1 MPDETAPDPDELRA
15 AVQRQ
20 QATIRALML
29 EKYEPIAIVGIG
41 LRFPG
46 GSETPAEFADFLR
59 EGRSGIVP
67 LPRDRWDAD
76 AFVARTDDD
85 KGKIRAENGGYLDRL
100 DLFDAPFFNISPKE
114 AQYMDPQQRLLL
126 ETSWAALEHA
136 NIDPTPLRKG
146 NGGVYVGASSID
158 YAFEMDQLS
167 YPELDGH
174 LASGVTFFPL
184 SGRLSYF
191 LGWHG
196 PCLTV
201 DTACAS
207 GLTAIHLAVKGLR
220 AGECEIALAGG
231 VNALHHP
238 RTQVIFS
245 AANMLAKD
253 GQCKTFDEAADGYA
267 RAEGCG
273 VLVLK
278 RLSDARRDGDTV
290 LALIRGTSVG
300 QDGDSAGLTVPN
312 GPAQEKV
319 MRAAIAAAALDPGDI
334 NYVEAHGTG
343 TPLGDPI
350 EMGAIADVFAQSHTK
365 DAPIVVGSVKTNLGH
380 MEPVAGVVGVIKAVL
395 QLREGKIFPHLNYT
409 NPSGRIPW
417 ASYPVEIP
425 TEVRPWVSDIKRAL
439 VNSFGFGGTISAAV
453 VEQAPPVA
461 EPAVRPM
468 PAAGEVFALSAKN
481 RRSLKAQLERYRDFV
496 ADHPDTDLGD
506 LCRTVS
512 TGRSHFSLRV
522 AGIARDHAEL
532 TAFLDRQLAALEDGK
547 IGAGE
552 SRKIAFLFTGQGS
565 QYAGMGV
572 SLYRDH
578 PVFAARLDECD
589 RLFAPLLGCSVRDL
603 VLGTALDGKE
613 KIDQTRYTQAALF
626 ALEYALAQLWM
637 SWGAR
642 PTALIGH
649 SIGEVVAAA
658 VAGLFTL
665 PDAVQLVAARGRLMQ
680 SVTAPGG
687 MAAVSAP
694 AEDVLPVIEG
704 YADLA
709 MAAYNAPTQCVVSGG
724 RDSLAEVTATLTERG
739 LKVKQLAV
747 SHAFHSPLMTEVFDE
762 FRAALKGIAF
772 HEPRLTLI
780 SNLTGKVARVAQISD
795 PEYWIR
801 HIGAA
806 VNFAAGMKALERR
819 GKHVFIE
826 VGPSGAL
833 TSLAKKCVDA
843 TEHRWLT
850 SVNPK
855 DPEGETVRKSV
866 AQLYTSGATVA
877 WARFHGDR
885 AGTRLTLPTY
895 AFDRK
900 RYWLP
905 EGKGAWAGRVQSG
918 HPLLGAEVRTEDGT
932 REFRAQLTGEPALL
946 DLLFA
951 VQDTVFGELG
961 RPITGI
967 RFTELPSVADGEP
980 LDLRTVVTVRADG
993 GADVRVLA
1001 GPEDRVVVTASIG
1014 AEPGASIVGD
1024 ESGTVVSLS
1033 GVEIGAG
1040 DHLPPLDD
1048 LWRAIAPEPGEFR
1061 PMRVRAVRVMKKPR
1075 AEQVRAVV
1083 RVSEPELVDEDLVAD
1098 VVLYEGDRAIAEL
1111 SGVGLRRVDQ
1121 GTPGHFLHRMHWVP
1135 MPATDPTSAPAPR
1148 HVLVLGRDAD
1158 PALAASAE
1166 VAGVRLTFGASHEH
1180 IAEVLRE
1187 GEPTDVA
1194 WFWRALD
1201 GSGVEGLRAENEHNY
1216 TELLAALN
1224 TLSENGFGRGQRLWL
1239 VTERAQ
1245 VLPGD
1250 DAAPA
1255 ARLAASTLW
1264 GFGQVLLNEFPTY
1277 RPTLVDLAGPHG
1289 VDGLLEELRSKDIGD
1304 FQVAYRDGTR
1314 YARRL
1319 RPYEPESDVE
1329 GTRAVEVRDDRT
1341 YLITGGLGALGLVTA
1356 SKLVDLGARHIALV
1370 GRRGKPADDATEVWE
1385 NLHGRAKVTVYQ
1397 GDLGD
1402 AADIARIFGELAK
1415 GDHPVGGV
1423 VHAAGGL
1430 ADAPIPSQ
1438 TWASIDGLFGPKVY
1452 GTWLLHEAT
1461 KDLPELDFFVAFSS
1475 AASVVGG
1482 VSQSNYA
1489 AANAYL
1495 DQLCHWRAA
1504 QGLPALAVNW
1514 GPWSEVG
1521 MSARLSDLHV
1531 KALEHEGVKF
1541 FTPAKA
1547 LRALAIL
1554 LRRTAPQ
1561 VAGGEVDWE
1570 RFMAAKPVASALY
1583 SELATFTEGADS
1595 GLDLDE
1601 LRGLP
1606 REERVATIRDFI
1618 RTTVARIL
1626 QIEDIGDVEPTA
1638 EFVRLGMDSLA
1649 SVDLKNT
1656 LESAV
1661 RMPLPSGVT
1670 FDYPTPTSLAE
1681 FVDRNLSGTPAA
1693 VAA

>member
-1 MPDETAPDPDELRA
+1 MAMPDETGLGEELRR
-15 AVQRQ
+15 QRE
-20 QATIRALML
+20 TIRSLML
-29 EKYEPIAIVGIG
+29 EKYEPIAIVGMG

-46 GSETPAEFADFLR
+46 GSGNPAEFADFLR
-59 EGRSGIVP
+59 AGRSGIVP
-67 LPRDRWDAD
+67 LPRDRWDAA
-76 AFVARTDDD
+76 AFTPSGTDD

-126 ETSWAALEHA
+126 ETAWEALEHA

-207 GLTAIHLAVKGLR
+207 GLTAVHLAVKGLR
-220 AGECEIALAGG
+220 SGECDIALAGG

-245 AANMLAKD
+245 AANMLSTD
-253 GQCKTFDEAADGYA
+253 GQCKTFDESADGYA

-290 LALIRGTSVG
+290 LALVRGTSIG

-312 GPAQEKV
+312 GPAQEQV
-319 MRAAIAAAALDPGDI
+319 MRAALRAAALDPVDI
-334 NYVEAHGTG
+334 SYVEAHGTG

-365 DAPIVVGSVKTNLGH
+365 DAPVIVGSVKTNLGH
-380 MEPVAGVVGVIKAVL
+380 MEPVAGIVGVIKTVL
-395 QLREGKIFPHLNYT
+395 QLRESTIFPHLNYT

-417 ASYPVEIP
+417 ASYPVEVP
-425 TEVRPWVSDIKRAL
+425 TAARPWTAEVKRAL

-453 VEQAPPVA
+453 LEQAPPVA
-461 EPAVRPM
+461 GPTKRPS
-468 PAAGEVFALSAKN
+468 PVAGEVFALSAKN
-481 RRSLKAQLERYRDFV
+481 RRSLKAQLDRYRDYL
-496 ADHPDTDLGD
+496 AAHPDTDLGE
-506 LCRTVS
+506 LCRTVT
-512 TGRSHFSLRV
+512 TGRAHFPLRV
-522 AGIARDHAEL
+522 AGVVRTIAEL
-532 TAFLDRQLAALEDGK
+532 ETLLDKDVDTVS
-547 IGAGE
+547 AGE

-565 QYAGMGV
+565 QYLGMGAP
-572 SLYRDH
+572 LYRDH
-578 PVFAARLDECD
+578 PEFARNLDECD
-589 RLFAPLLGCSVRDL
+589 RLFAPLLGRSVRDL
-603 VLGTALDGKE
+603 VLGTAADDGT
-613 KIDQTRYTQAALF
+613 IDQTRFTQAALF
-626 ALEYALAQLWM
+626 ALEYSLARLWIG
-637 SWGAR
+637 WGAR
-642 PTALIGH
+642 PAALIGH
-649 SIGEVVAAA
+649 SIGEVVAAT

-665 PDAVQLVAARGRLMQ
+665 PDAVKLVAARGRLMQ

-687 MAAVSAP
+687 MAAVTAP
-694 AEDVLPVIEG
+694 AEDVAPLLDG
-704 YADLA
+704 YDDLA
-709 MAAYNAPTQCVVSGG
+709 MAAYNAPSQCVVSGASA
-724 RDSLAEVTATLTERG
+724 SLAEVTAKLAEQGVT
-739 LKVKQLAV
+739 VKPLAV

-762 FRAALKGIAF
+762 FRAELNGITF

-795 PEYWIR
+795 PEYWVR
-801 HIGAA
+801 HIGEP
-806 VNFAAGMKALERR
+806 VDFAAGMAALQRR

-833 TSLAKKCVDA
+833 TALAKKCVDA
-843 TEHRWLT
+843 AEHRWIT
-850 SVNPK
+850 SAHPK
-855 DPEGETVRKSV
+855 DPEGATIRKSV
-866 AQLYTSGATVA
+866 AQLYTAGITVA
-877 WARFHGDR
+877 WAAFHGDR
-885 AGTRLTLPTY
+885 AGTRLVLPTY

-905 EGKGAWAGRVQSG
+905 EGKGNYARAVGG
-918 HPLLGAEVRTEDGT
+918 HPLLGAEVPGEAGT
-932 REFRAQLTGEPALL
+932 REFRAQAAEAPNAEALL

-951 VQDTVFGELG
+951 VQDKVFGETA
-961 RPITGI
+961 RPVTDV
-967 RFTELPSVADGEP
+967 RLTALPPGESEAV
-980 LDLRTVVTVRADG
+980 DLRTVLTEDAH
-993 GADVRVLA
+993 VRVHVGETIVA
-1001 GPEDRVVVTASIG
+1001 TATIG
-1014 AEPGASIVGD
+1014 APQADSRAGFDGTEIGLVGEPAEYLPSTVFSVVGD
-1024 ESGTVVSLS
+1024 
-1033 GVEIGAG
+1033 GV
-1040 DHLPPLDD
+1040 P
-1048 LWRAIAPEPGEFR
+1048 FR
-1061 PMRVRAVRVMKKPR
+1061 VGAVRLVKKPR
-1075 AEQVRAVV
+1075 SSALRAVV
-1083 RVSEPELVDEDLVAD
+1083 RAAEPTFVDEDVRAD
-1098 VVLYEGDRAIAEL
+1098 VAVYEGDRLVAEL
-1111 SGVGLRRVDQ
+1111 SEVGLSH
-1121 GTPGHFLHRMHWVP
+1121 GTPGDFLHRMHWEPIPV
-1135 MPATDPTSAPAPR
+1135 TEPTVALAPR
-1148 HVLVLGRDAD
+1148 RVVVLNRDAD

-1166 VAGVRLTFGASHEH
+1166 VAGVTLRFGAEH
-1180 IAEVLRE
+1180 V
-1187 GEPTDVA
+1187 GDDPTDVV
-1194 WFWRALD
+1194 WFWRQLE
-1201 GSGVEGLRAENEHNY
+1201 GSGVDGLRAENEHNF
-1216 TELLAALN
+1216 TNLLATLK
-1224 TLSENGFGRGQRLWL
+1224 TLSETGFGRAQRLWL

-1250 DAAPA
+1250 DLAPPE
-1255 ARLAASTLW
+1255 RLAAATLW
-1264 GFGQVLLNEFPTY
+1264 GFGQVLLNEFPPY
-1277 RPTLVDLAGPHG
+1277 RPTLVDTDG
-1289 VDGLLEELRSKDIGD
+1289 VDGLLAELRAKDVGD
-1304 FQVAYRDGTR
+1304 FQVAYRDGVR
-1314 YARRL
+1314 HVRRL
-1319 RPYEPESDVE
+1319 RPHTAD
-1329 GTRAVEVRDDRT
+1329 GGHAVRIRDDRT

-1356 SKLVDLGARHIALV
+1356 EKLVALGARHIALV
-1370 GRRGKPADDATEVWE
+1370 GRRGTPAADAAEIWE
-1385 NLHGRAKVTVYQ
+1385 RLHDRAEVTVHQ

-1402 AADIARIFGELAK
+1402 AADVRRIFADLAK
-1415 GDHPVGGV
+1415 GHPLAGV

-1430 ADAPIPSQ
+1430 ADAPIPAQ
-1438 TWASIDGLFGPKVY
+1438 TWESIDGLFGPKVY
-1452 GTWLLHEAT
+1452 GSWLLHEAT

-1489 AANAYL
+1489 AANAFL

-1547 LRALAIL
+1547 LRALTAL
-1554 LRRTAPQ
+1554 LGGDAPQ
-1561 VAGGEVDWE
+1561 VAAGEVDWP
-1570 RFMAAKPVASALY
+1570 RFMAAKPVASGLY
-1583 SELATFTEGADS
+1583 SELFTPADGGDS
-1595 GLDLDE
+1595 GLDPDE

-1606 REERVATIRDFI
+1606 RGERIAAIRDFI
-1618 RTTVARIL
+1618 RRTVARIL
-1626 QIEDIGDVEPTA
+1626 LVEDVNDVEVGA
-1638 EFVRLGMDSLA
+1638 EFVRMGMDSLA

-1661 RMPLPSGVT
+1661 RVPLPSGVT
-1670 FDYPTPTSLAE
+1670 FDHPTPTLLAE
-1681 FVDRNLSGTPAA
+1681 FVDLSLSGVPA
-1693 VAA
+1693 